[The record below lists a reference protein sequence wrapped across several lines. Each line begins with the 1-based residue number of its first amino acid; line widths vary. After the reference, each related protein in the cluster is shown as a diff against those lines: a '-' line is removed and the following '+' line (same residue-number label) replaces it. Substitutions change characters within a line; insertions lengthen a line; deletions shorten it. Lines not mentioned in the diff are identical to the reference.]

1 MRGPV
6 TLRPTFPWEVAG
18 MRPLGVT
25 LIAILHWLRGLAYV
39 AVGFA
44 LLGITHLSAHLI
56 SSVASDTFFQRLISG
71 LGKTLGF
78 AVLIFALLYIVMGL
92 GLWAMKNWARTST
105 LIFAVIWL
113 ASAMVRL
120 VSYPTP
126 FHVLRAAVDV
136 AILVYL
142 MLPDVKRAFA
152 A

>member
-1 MRGPV
+1 
-6 TLRPTFPWEVAG
+6 

-25 LIAILHWLRGLAYV
+25 LIAILHWLRGAVYA

-44 LLGITHLSAHLI
+44 LLGFAHLSAHMI
-56 SSVASDTFFQRLISG
+56 ESVAGDTFFQRLVSG
-71 LGKTLGF
+71 LGKTLGY
-78 AVLIFALLYIVMGL
+78 AVLLFALLYIVMGL
-92 GLWAMKNWARTST
+92 GMWAMKNWARLLT
-105 LIFAVIWL
+105 LIFALIWL

-142 MLPDVKRAFA
+142 LLPDVKRAFA

>member
-1 MRGPV
+1 
-6 TLRPTFPWEVAG
+6 
-18 MRPLGVT
+18 
-25 LIAILHWLRGLAYV
+25 
-39 AVGFA
+39 
-44 LLGITHLSAHLI
+44 
-56 SSVASDTFFQRLISG
+56 
-71 LGKTLGF
+71 
-78 AVLIFALLYIVMGL
+78 MGL
-92 GLWAMKNWARTST
+92 GLWAMKNWARTLT

>member
-1 MRGPV
+1 
-6 TLRPTFPWEVAG
+6 

-39 AVGFA
+39 AVGLA
-44 LLGITHLSAHLI
+44 LLGITRLSAHLI
-56 SSVASDTFFQRLISG
+56 ASVAADTFFQRLISG
-71 LGKTLGF
+71 LGKTLGL
-78 AVLIFALLYIVMGL
+78 AVLLFALIYIVMGL
-92 GLWAMKNWARTST
+92 GLWAMKNWARTLT
-105 LIFAVIWL
+105 LIFAVVWL

-126 FHVLRAAVDV
+126 FHVLRATVDV